1 MVRRSI
7 PLLLVGGLLLLTLGA
22 AILGSVSETASP
34 VARAG
39 PARCQAGQLA
49 LNFTNTGNGG
59 GSVIWVGTF
68 VNRSSR
74 SCSLKGFPSLYMV
87 GDYGNPMP
95 TTPRDMTG
103 LRPSPET
110 SPKEIDLGP
119 QASASFV
126 VEVSDGAQS
135 LPSLP
140 ACPPA
145 ASLTVT
151 PPGDSR
157 GIQVGTA
164 GFIAYPYDKGGLCG
178 VVYVGAI
185 IAGPAQRALCPAC
198 FPADK
203 KQSTSRFGHRG
214 KPM

>member
-1 MVRRSI
+1 M
-7 PLLLVGGLLLLTLGA
+7 LLTLGA
-22 AILGSVSETASP
+22 AILGSVSENASV
-34 VARAG
+34 VALAV

-49 LNFTNTGNGG
+49 ANFTNTGNGG
-59 GSVIWVGTF
+59 GSVIWAGTL
-68 VNRSSR
+68 VNRSSQ
-74 SCSLKGFPSLYMV
+74 SCTLKGFPSLYML
-87 GDYGNPMP
+87 GDDGSPVP
-95 TTPRDMTG
+95 TTLREMTG

-110 SPKEIDLGP
+110 SPKQIDLGS

-145 ASLTVT
+145 ATLTVT

-157 GIQVGTA
+157 GIQVGVA
-164 GFIAYPYDKGGLCG
+164 GFIAYPYDKGGPCG
-178 VVYVGAI
+178 VVYVGAL

-198 FPADK
+198 FRAAK
-203 KQSTSRFGHRG
+203 YQSASRFRLRG
-214 KPM
+214 RGNVTHP